1 MLSSYYQAQKLD
13 GEDVMKQLELGFA
26 IERKPD
32 PPIPLETTVQDKLE
46 AQMASMIIT
55 VYKNGGI
62 EKDDTKETE

>member
-1 MLSSYYQAQKLD
+1 
-13 GEDVMKQLELGFA
+13 MKQLELGFS

-32 PPIPLETTVQDKLE
+32 PPIPLQTTVQDKLE

-62 EKDDTKETE
+62 EKDDTRETE